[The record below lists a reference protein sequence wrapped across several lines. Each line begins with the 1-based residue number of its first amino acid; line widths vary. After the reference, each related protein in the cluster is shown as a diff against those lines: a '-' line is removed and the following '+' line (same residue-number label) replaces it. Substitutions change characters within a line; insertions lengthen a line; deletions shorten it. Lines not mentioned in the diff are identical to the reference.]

1 MSQRI
6 SAKQTSA
13 VSATPNTKMTILTGS
28 PRIKADLRGIQDL
41 IGSFKTEKTKGLQV
55 LGFNLPI
62 RVRIFAIPTCSQGIA
77 ALWAY
82 DLALTSPSDQHSWSN

>member
-1 MSQRI
+1 MSQKI

-41 IGSFKTEKTKGLQV
+41 TGSLKTEKTKGLQV
-55 LGFNLPI
+55 LGSNPRI
-62 RVRIFAIPTCSQGIA
+62 RVQIFATPTFSQGIV
-77 ALWAY
+77 AL
-82 DLALTSPSDQHSWSN
+82 LA